1 MRISDWSS
9 DVCSSDL
16 GVSALITRRRL
27 MAGGAI
33 GAGALLAGCDRVI
46 QIPTVRKI
54 LFTGE
59 DMHRG
64 LQRALT
70 DRRALAREFSA
81 AEMSPIFR
89 SNGTRDPGTP
99 DYAAPS
105 ANDFATY
112 RLKVTGLINRQLAL
126 SLAHL
131 RPMPSRT
138 QIPVPHRVGGPVG
151 DD

>member
-1 MRISDWSS
+1 
-9 DVCSSDL
+9 
-16 GVSALITRRRL
+16 

-81 AEMSPIFR
+81 AAMSPLFR
-89 SNGTRDPGTP
+89 SNGPRDPGQP
-99 DYAAPS
+99 ASAAI
-105 ANDFATY
+105 AATDFPAA
-112 RLKVTGLINRQLAL
+112 RLKVPGGRNRPTRE
-126 SLAHL
+126 S
-131 RPMPSRT
+131 
-138 QIPVPHRVGGPVG
+138 
-151 DD
+151 